1 MTVICSSFHHR
12 FLLSPGIIEY
22 VVSDKYAYMTQRI
35 HNHVKKIAE
44 WFMRISN
51 FDVFNDL
58 THFWYVPV
66 QIIAVKN

>member
-1 MTVICSSFHHR
+1 
-12 FLLSPGIIEY
+12 
-22 VVSDKYAYMTQRI
+22 MTQRI